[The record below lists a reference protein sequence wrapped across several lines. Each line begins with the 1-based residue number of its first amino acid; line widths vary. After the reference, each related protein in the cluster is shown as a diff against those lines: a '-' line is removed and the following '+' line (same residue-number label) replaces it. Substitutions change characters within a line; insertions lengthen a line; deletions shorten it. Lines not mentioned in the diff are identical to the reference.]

1 MSTEATTQS
10 TESHNSLTPGQ
21 KLAGCYILGRE
32 ISSES
37 GLSVWLAQDEVLGK
51 EVSLHFIP
59 PSVVKDERGMA
70 ELRQEVKRNR
80 QLIHPNILRIYDF
93 VEDAGVAAIS
103 MDRFDGESLAT
114 LLAKKGKFEAGE
126 IRVWIQQIAG
136 TLDDAHR
143 VQLFHRDLAPANIYV
158 KPNGGVFV
166 TNFGVARCIRDAMER
181 TQSLSS
187 EELHMAYM
195 SPQQLDGEKPS
206 KSDDVYGLGVLAFEL
221 LSGKVPFSGPD
232 VVPSIR
238 TAPPTMIAEALGA
251 AVPAE
256 WETFAAECLSKIPDL
271 RPASCGA
278 ALQLLDAMDGG
289 SEASPLTVE
298 AVEAIAAQTH
308 IDEPAPAATEPV
320 PTEIPAAKPSGAERR
335 VSFGAN
341 LEPAAAPETPE
352 PVAKILPP
360 VESTS
365 ASAEKETPGSSPQF
379 PPVPP
384 ASAQPRPPG
393 SKSDLPANF
402 PELSRPRSKWPIVG
416 VGIAAA
422 LVAFAVVQKLNI
434 GQPEDVDGAVTSM
447 PSDSNPNSSGA
458 VEPIPAST
466 PDQPPKAV
474 VASANPGTPDEDG
487 LPAPKVI
494 DSQATAQTGGSDN
507 LPPADA
513 AATPKSGDITPE
525 IKPENAVAAVT
536 PAVPATGQ
544 PPAPKPPK
552 RTQLIGVVPPVT
564 PPADPPKV
572 EETPKPPVAVVPPMT
587 PTVTP
592 PPTPAPTPAVT
603 PTVVVAPTTQIPAT
617 PAAAVNV
624 KLPTIPAGPA
634 KLQIPAG
641 ADAAALSSLL
651 AERVAAE
658 TSLKQAL
665 GTTEQA
671 QQELAR
677 LSESSKKTQ
686 ETLKKTLDERRK
698 QLAPILKQNEALL
711 ADRKKREDEAA
722 RAEAQA
728 LEARKAADA
737 SKTALEAL
745 VKQASE
751 KLESAKQADEELKRL
766 AQQIAEQTAQAEA
779 LQKNQTQA
787 AALRQ
792 QAGLGLQQLEQE
804 KATLNTALEKVK
816 AAAMEAVRAKNQ
828 GRIAEL
834 TKKAQPLEAEST
846 KLKGM
851 LTQLKEIGEP
861 GVAASKPIAE
871 RLATVEAEVKVL
883 KEEIIKLNSP
893 SSATQPNEAPKA
905 EPAPTSSTPP
915 AKAADA
921 GSSSNVNTLGMKFIQ
936 VGDVDFAEFLVTR
949 KNFEGFANE
958 KGLKG
963 GAWRTPGFEQQP
975 DHPVVNVTWKEA
987 DAFCKWLTERERKTG
1002 ALSATESYRLPTDLE
1017 WSRAVG
1023 LPPENGNTP
1032 EERDLNVDGV
1042 FPWGLA
1048 WPPPAGAGNYAGE
1061 ETNSEVKI
1069 QGYRDD
1075 YPWTSPVGKFNQNA
1089 FGLYDMGGNVWQW
1102 TNDYFNESKERKVL
1116 RGGSWY
1122 NGGVKQSLLASCRY
1136 HAKPDASND
1145 TYGFRLV
1152 KTHET
1157 AKTTQKPK

>member
-1 MSTEATTQS
+1 MS
-10 TESHNSLTPGQ
+10 
-21 KLAGCYILGRE
+21 
-32 ISSES
+32 
-37 GLSVWLAQDEVLGK
+37 
-51 EVSLHFIP
+51 
-59 PSVVKDERGMA
+59 DERGMA

-93 VEDAGVAAIS
+93 VEDGGLAAIS
-103 MDRFDGESLAT
+103 MDRFEGESLAA
-114 LLAKKGKFEAGE
+114 LLAKKGTFEADE
-126 IRVWIQQIAG
+126 IQSWIKQIAA

-143 VQLFHRDLAPANIYV
+143 VQLFHRDLAPVNIYV

-187 EELHMAYM
+187 EQLHLAYM
-195 SPQQLDGEKPS
+195 SPQQLDGEKPA

-238 TAPPTMIAEALGA
+238 TTPPPMVAEARGA
-251 AVPAE
+251 TVPLE
-256 WETFAAECLSKIPDL
+256 WEAFTSECLSKISDL
-271 RPASCGA
+271 RPASCVA
-278 ALQLLDAMDGG
+278 ALDLLAPNEIGT
-289 SEASPLTVE
+289 EASPATLVTPE
-298 AVEAIAAQTH
+298 PAVEQRQP
-308 IDEPAPAATEPV
+308 ELPSPAAAEPT
-320 PTEIPAAKPSGAERR
+320 PSEIPSGKTRIVERR
-335 VSFGAN
+335 VSFGGN
-341 LEPAAAPETPE
+341 LEPAAESGQSEPAAKNVTETVPDK
-352 PVAKILPP
+352 AAL
-360 VESTS
+360 
-365 ASAEKETPGSSPQF
+365 SSF

-393 SKSDLPANF
+393 SKSDLPTNF

-416 VGIAAA
+416 VGIAAS
-422 LVAFAVVQKLNI
+422 LVAFAVVQKLKL
-434 GQPEDVDGAVTSM
+434 GQPDAVDGAVTSISQDATTE
-447 PSDSNPNSSGA
+447 PADA
-458 VEPIPAST
+458 VEPLPPST
-466 PDQPPKAV
+466 PDNLPNSV
-474 VASANPGTPDEDG
+474 VAAGVDG
-487 LPAPKVI
+487 SPAGDALPSPKVI
-494 DSQATAQTGGSDN
+494 DSKVPTLSGGPDN
-507 LPPADA
+507 LPTPSP
-513 AATPKSGDITPE
+513 ATPPTNGDVAE
-525 IKPENAVAAVT
+525 IPPANAVAAVT
-536 PAVPATGQ
+536 NAEPAAEQ
-544 PPAPKPPK
+544 PPKPKPPK
-552 RTQLIGVVPPVT
+552 KTQLIGVVPPVI
-564 PPADPPKV
+564 PPKV
-572 EETPKPPVAVVPPMT
+572 EEPAKQPSEGTPPLTPAST
-587 PTVTP
+587 PTP
-592 PPTPAPTPAVT
+592 PVT
-603 PTVVVAPTTQIPAT
+603 PTVVVAPTAEIPPTAQ
-617 PAAAVNV
+617 AVVAV
-624 KLPTIPAGPA
+624 KLPTIPTGPA

-641 ADAAALSSLL
+641 ADAAALASLL
-651 AERVAAE
+651 AERLAAE
-658 TSLKQAL
+658 TSFKQAL

-677 LSESSKKTQ
+677 LTESSKKTQ

-698 QLAPILKQNEALL
+698 QLAPLLKQNETLL
-711 ADRKKREDEAA
+711 TDRKKREDEAA

-728 LEARKAADA
+728 LEARKAADT
-737 SKTALEAL
+737 SKMALEAL
-745 VKQASE
+745 LKQSAE

-766 AQQIAEQTAQAEA
+766 ALQIAEQTTQADA

-804 KATLNTALEKVK
+804 KAVLNIALEKAK
-816 AAAMEAVRAKNQ
+816 TAAMEAIRAKNQ

-834 TKKAQPLEAEST
+834 TKKAQPLEAEGA

-851 LTQLKEIGEP
+851 LTQLKEIGDA

-871 RLATVEAEVKVL
+871 RLTAVDAELKTL
-883 KEEIIKLNSP
+883 KEEIVKLNSP
-893 SSATQPNEAPKA
+893 GSTPQPAETQP
-905 EPAPTSSTPP
+905 PAPAPLPIP
-915 AKAADA
+915 AAKPVEA
-921 GSSSNVNTLGMKFIQ
+921 GASSNVNTLGMKFVQI
-936 VGDVDFAEFLVTR
+936 GDVDFAEFLVTR
-949 KNFEGFANE
+949 KDFEGFANE

-987 DAFCKWLTERERKTG
+987 DAFCKWLTDRERKAG
-1002 ALSATESYRLPTDLE
+1002 ALAAGESYRLPTDLE

-1023 LPPENGNTP
+1023 LPPENGNSP

-1048 WPPPAGAGNYAGE
+1048 WPPPSGAGNYAGE
-1061 ETNSEVKI
+1061 ETNSEVKL

-1075 YPWTSPVGKFNQNA
+1075 YQWTAPVGKFKPNA

-1122 NGGVKQSLLASCRY
+1122 NGGVKPSLLASCRY

-1152 KTHET
+1152 KTRESG
-1157 AKTTQKPK
+1157 KGTQKVK

>member
-21 KLAGCYILGRE
+21 KLAGCYVLGRE

-37 GLSVWLAQDEVLGK
+37 RLSVWLAQDEVLGK

-59 PSVVKDERGMA
+59 ASVLNDERGMA

-126 IRVWIQQIAG
+126 IRAWIQQIAG

-158 KPNGGVFV
+158 KPSGGVFV
-166 TNFGVARCIRDAMER
+166 TNFGVARCVRDAMER

-195 SPQQLDGEKPS
+195 SPQQLDGEKPA

-238 TAPPTMIAEALGA
+238 TAPPTMIAEALGS
-251 AVPAE
+251 AVPLE
-256 WETFAAECLSKIPDL
+256 WETFAAECLSKVPDL

-278 ALQLLDAMDGG
+278 ALQLLEVKQDS
-289 SEASPLTVE
+289 SEAAPLTLA
-298 AVEAIAAQTH
+298 AVEAIAAQGQ
-308 IDEPAPAATEPV
+308 IDESAPAETEPV
-320 PTEIPAAKPSGAERR
+320 PVENPAAKQSAAERR
-335 VSFGAN
+335 VSFSAN
-341 LEPAAAPETPE
+341 LEPATTPETPQ

-360 VESTS
+360 LESTS
-365 ASAEKETPGSSPQF
+365 ASTEKETPGSALQF

-416 VGIAAA
+416 VGLAAA
-422 LVAFAVVQKLNI
+422 LVAFAVVQKLKI
-434 GQPEDVDGAVTSM
+434 GQPEDVDGAVSSIS
-447 PSDSNPNSSGA
+447 SDSNPNSSGA
-458 VEPIPAST
+458 VEPLPAST
-466 PDQPPKAV
+466 PDQSPKAV
-474 VASANPGTPDEDG
+474 LASANLGSPDEDG
-487 LPAPKVI
+487 LPVPKAI

-513 AATPKSGDITPE
+513 AGTLKSGDIVPE
-525 IKPENAVAAVT
+525 IKPENAVAAVA
-536 PAVPATGQ
+536 PAVSATGQ

-552 RTQLIGVVPPVT
+552 RSQLIGVVPPVA

-572 EETPKPPVAVVPPMT
+572 EETPKPPVAVVPP
-587 PTVTP
+587 VTP
-592 PPTPAPTPAVT
+592 PPTPAPDPAVT
-603 PTVVVAPTTQIPAT
+603 PTVVVAPTAQIPET
-617 PAAAVNV
+617 PAAAVTV
-624 KLPTIPAGPA
+624 KLPTIPGGPA
-634 KLQIPAG
+634 KLQIPTG

-651 AERVAAE
+651 AERLAAE

-686 ETLKKTLDERRK
+686 DTLKKTFDERRK

-737 SKTALEAL
+737 SKMALEAL

-766 AQQIAEQTAQAEA
+766 AQQIAEQTTQAEA

-787 AALRQ
+787 AAVRQ
-792 QAGLGLQQLEQE
+792 QAGLGLQQIEQE

-834 TKKAQPLEAEST
+834 TKKAQPLEVEST

-861 GVAASKPIAE
+861 GVAASKPISE
-871 RLATVEAEVKVL
+871 RLATVEAELKSL
-883 KEEIIKLNSP
+883 KEDIIKLNSP
-893 SSATQPNEAPKA
+893 SSATQPNEAPKP

-921 GSSSNVNTLGMKFIQ
+921 GSSANVNTLGMKFIQ
-936 VGDVDFAEFLVTR
+936 IGDVDFAEFLVTR

-1002 ALSATESYRLPTDLE
+1002 ALAAAESYRLPTDLE

-1023 LPPENGNTP
+1023 LPPENGNSP

-1075 YPWTSPVGKFNQNA
+1075 YAWTSPVGKFNQNA

-1122 NGGVKQSLLASCRY
+1122 NGGVKLSLLASCRIT
-1136 HAKPDASND
+1136 AKPDASND

-1157 AKTTQKPK
+1157 TKTTQKSK